1 MGTTTSVADQA
12 ERDEE
17 VPVRSLH
24 GREFGDLQL
33 TGEVRVLIVD
43 DDATIC
49 RLIKTALTGDGI
61 LIDVVSD
68 PAKVEAQ
75 VRGKSYHVIILDYV
89 IPGLVSEK
97 TLEWINEHQPEAGI
111 IVITGYP
118 SLDSALNCLRAHIFD
133 YITKPFQVAQLQR
146 VVMRCL
152 EIKGWLRMTEELLR
166 EALGLA
172 IRERR
177 KSLKL
182 TLAQLAQRANV
193 SLGYLSQIELGR
205 NSASVDT
212 LYRIALALESKLS
225 DLFEAIEA
233 RGL

>member
-1 MGTTTSVADQA
+1 MSTTTSVADPAKQ
-12 ERDEE
+12 EEE
-17 VPVRSLH
+17 VPLRSLH

-33 TGEVRVLIVD
+33 TGEVRILIVD
-43 DDATIC
+43 DDAAIC
-49 RLIKTALTGDGI
+49 RLAKSALTGGGI
-61 LIDVVSD
+61 QIDVVSD

-75 VRGKSYHVIILDYV
+75 VRGQANHVIILDYV

-97 TLEWINEHQPEAGI
+97 TLGWINEHQPEAGI

-118 SLDSALNCLRAHIFD
+118 SLDSALSCLRAHIFD

-152 EIKGWLRMTEELLR
+152 EIKGLLRMTEELLR
-166 EALGLA
+166 EALGMA

-205 NSASVDT
+205 NSASVET

-225 DLFEAIEA
+225 DLFAAVEAG
-233 RGL
+233 GL